1 MVFVNH
7 HWRDD
12 WENDVEVSIMIACR
26 DGVEPTDGLLLLF
39 WGEGN

>member
-12 WENDVEVSIMIACR
+12 CENDADVLIMIACR
-26 DGVEPTDGLLLLF
+26 DGGKPTDGLLLF
-39 WGEGN
+39 WGEAN